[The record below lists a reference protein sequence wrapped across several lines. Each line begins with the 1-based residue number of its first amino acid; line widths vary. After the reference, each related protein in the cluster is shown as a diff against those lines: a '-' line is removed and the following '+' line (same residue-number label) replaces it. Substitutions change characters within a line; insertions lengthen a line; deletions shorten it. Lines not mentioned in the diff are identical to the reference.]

1 MGSAYL
7 PHLYLGRI
15 VLRTWKLQ
23 KQRDFQ
29 GTQKP
34 KQTMTIAGLNLIPNT
49 KRKNQNKIMKYAK
62 E

>member
-1 MGSAYL
+1 
-7 PHLYLGRI
+7 

-29 GTQKP
+29 GAQKP
-34 KQTMTIAGLNLIPNT
+34 KQTMTITGLDLIPNT